1 MMVMKGALKIKV
13 FQDGGQF
20 CALVGKDLQTG
31 SAGFGDTPTQALR
44 RLIEV
49 MEREG
54 WNAIVGESVDP
65 DERDLVI
72 VH

>member
-1 MMVMKGALKIKV
+1 MIMKGTLKIKV
-13 FQDGGQF
+13 FQDGDQF

-44 RLIEV
+44 RLVQLMEV
-49 MEREG
+49 DG
-54 WNAIVGESVDP
+54 WNVLVGDSVDP
-65 DERDLVI
+65 DERDLVV